1 MTDVTDIAVEQ
12 RAVDSGVRA
21 PTPEQVADTLQMMV
35 GRSVV
40 VTDAGWAPPEGADPV
55 AIGSYVD
62 DNQVLRA
69 CAWLDLP
76 AAAALGA
83 AMGMLPQVRLQEML
97 ETGELDD
104 EVFDNIHETLNIA
117 GSLLNSGSSTHLRVR
132 ELERPEEGVSEDVLE
147 LLGEP
152 RAAGYYHVEVAE
164 YGSGVLSFTLG

>member
-1 MTDVTDIAVEQ
+1 MTDNAVESRQ
-12 RAVDSGVRA
+12 IEGDVRA

-35 GRSVV
+35 GRSVI
-40 VTDAGWAPPEGADPV
+40 VTDAGWAPPEGTDPV

-62 DNQVLRA
+62 DDQVLRA

-97 ETGELDD
+97 DTGELDD
-104 EVFDNIHETLNIA
+104 EVFDNLHETLNIA
-117 GSLLNSGSSTHLRVR
+117 SSMLNSDSSMHLRVR
-132 ELERPEEGVSEDVLE
+132 ELERPEQGVSEDVLE

-152 RAAGYYHVEVAE
+152 RAAGYYHIEVAE
-164 YGSGVLSFTLG
+164 YGSGVMSFTLG